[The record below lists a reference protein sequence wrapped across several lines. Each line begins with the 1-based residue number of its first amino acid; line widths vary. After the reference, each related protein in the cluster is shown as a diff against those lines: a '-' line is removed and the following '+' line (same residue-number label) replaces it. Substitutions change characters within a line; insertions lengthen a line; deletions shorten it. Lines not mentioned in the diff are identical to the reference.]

1 MTITEYAKLRNQSPQ
16 TVSRW
21 INNHKDLFDGHI
33 KTSGKTKELDEIA
46 VRELDNQYPPR
57 LVQVVEDVE
66 LQRKAENYLQK
77 IMELQNE
84 LSQNKADMLLL
95 YDKFLE
101 TEHNAALLEERTT
114 RLQET
119 EEELKKLQQEHKESE
134 IELAIQHEKTRTLTD
149 ELDRLRN
156 RNFFQRLFNMS

>member
-101 TEHNAALLEERTT
+101 TEHNAALLKERTT

>member
-149 ELDRLRN
+149 ELDRIRN